1 MNYSHMKGPGDLP
14 GDNTNP
20 NSPDY
25 SEPAFD
31 RHDAAAAVAADLW
44 RDGDVPEIVEDLA
57 DMVHV
62 LCKLPI
68 LPELGHLLG
77 HANRLNRLIDK
88 KLQQLNEGE

>member
-1 MNYSHMKGPGDLP
+1 MKGPGDLP

-31 RHDAAAAVAADLW
+31 RHDAAAVVAADLW
-44 RDGDVPEIVEDLA
+44 RDGDVPELVEDLA
-57 DMVHV
+57 DQLV
-62 LCKLPI
+62 LLRKLFADH
-68 LPELGHLLG
+68 PELSPLLS
-77 HANRLNRLIDK
+77 HARRFSRLIDK